1 METPL
6 TQSEFSDLLLPMK
19 PIAGQRIAVAVSG
32 GADSLTLTMMLGE
45 YCQSQ
50 GIILTA
56 LTVDHGLRDA
66 AAEEARTVGGWLKER
81 GISHVTLKWQGDKP
95 HSNIQDQARLA
106 RYRLMGQWCL
116 ENNVTRL
123 FLAHHL
129 NDQAETFLIRLFR
142 GSGVDGL
149 SAMKAQS
156 DFPVSFPDGEN
167 IILCRPFLDV
177 AKTRLEATLR
187 HMGQKWIEDPS
198 NQNEAYTRIKVRNLL
213 RENEIEG
220 LNAGR
225 MAQTAARMGRVQTLL
240 QSLTDDLI
248 QQVAV
253 HFPEGYV
260 EVALVPLLSAHEE
273 IALRCLAKLTR
284 RISGGKYSPRLLKLE
299 ALYNRLKSEGFSGQ
313 TLGGCLISPLRNSRI
328 MISREVAA
336 IEGDIDLMMG
346 VKKIWDGRFFIENDS
361 IVGILR
367 KIGHSE
373 WKILC
378 EENPELGKL
387 KLQKV
392 VRDSLPCIVSKDGR
406 VILPDFIQGFEKNG
420 FRASFKG

>member
-32 GADSLTLTMMLGE
+32 GADSLALTMMLGE

-50 GIILTA
+50 GIILYA
-56 LTVDHGLRDA
+56 LTVDHGLRAA
-66 AAEEARTVGGWLKER
+66 AAEEARTVGGWLKKQ

-106 RYRLMGQWCL
+106 RYRLMGQWCS

-156 DFPVSFPDGEN
+156 DFPVSFPGGEN
-167 IILCRPFLDV
+167 IILCRPLLGVDK
-177 AKTRLEATLR
+177 ARLEATLR
-187 HMGQKWIEDPS
+187 HRDQKWIEDPS

-248 QQVAV
+248 QQVAAY
-253 HFPEGYV
+253 FPEGYV
-260 EVALVPLLSAHEE
+260 EVALAPLLSAHEE

-299 ALYNRLKSEGFSGQ
+299 ALYNRLKSEDFSGQ
-313 TLGGCLISPLRNSRI
+313 TLGGCMISPLRNDRI

-336 IEGDIDLMMG
+336 IEGDIDLMAG
-346 VKKIWDGRFFIENDS
+346 AKQIWDGRFFIENNS

-367 KIGHSE
+367 KIRSSE

-387 KLQKV
+387 KLHKV
-392 VRDSLPCIVSKDGR
+392 VRDSLPCIVSGDGR
-406 VILPDFIQGFEKNG
+406 VTLPDFIPGFEKNG
-420 FRASFKG
+420 FRASFKE